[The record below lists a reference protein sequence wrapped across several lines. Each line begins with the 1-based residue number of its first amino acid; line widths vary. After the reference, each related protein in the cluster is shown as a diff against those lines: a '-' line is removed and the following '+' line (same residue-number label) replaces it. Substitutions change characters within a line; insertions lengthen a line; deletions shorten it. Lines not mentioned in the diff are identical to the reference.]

1 MQTVHRT
8 SPQGIQTPPCC
19 EATVLVRVRVGLS
32 RKFSFDFS
40 DLERS
45 KPGQVR
51 LGEQLV
57 PTLPVDQQSSQ

>member
-1 MQTVHRT
+1 M
-8 SPQGIQTPPCC
+8 
-19 EATVLVRVRVGLS
+19 LVRVRVWLS
-32 RKFSFDFS
+32 RKFSFGFL

-57 PTLPVDQQSSQ
+57 PTLPVDQQSSQQAFHAFPF